1 MVVLFMMV
9 ILMIMSI
16 WVEPTKRFI
25 YYLKQ
30 LKMLNNLTEQ
40 QLKQI
45 KYHLIGT
52 ITPENKRE
60 VNKQLRKIDRAI
72 KKLLTNKQV

>member
-1 MVVLFMMV
+1 M
-9 ILMIMSI
+9 
-16 WVEPTKRFI
+16 T
-25 YYLKQ
+25 
-30 LKMLNNLTEQ
+30 NLTEQ

-60 VNKQLRKIDRAI
+60 VNKVLRSIDKYI
-72 KKLLTNKQV
+72 KNCYKNINKSIDKNIN